1 MEATVPSGSLTQ
13 DRAEVGSLTR
23 VSWPAVVGALV
34 LVILLIPI
42 KRYALPGGA
51 AFDLEPY
58 RLAIALVLL
67 AWLAALL
74 VDPAVRLRLSGFEAS
89 LGLLVAAALGSE
101 LANPARV
108 DELGTPVTK
117 SLSILLSY
125 LLVFVFVVSVIRTRR
140 QIDAVI
146 KTLVAGGAVVAFCGL
161 VESRTNYNVF
171 DHLEGII
178 PMVSFDPSGALS
190 SGDIARGGRLR
201 IYASAQHPIAL
212 AAMLVMLLPLGL
224 YLARTSSRSWWM
236 PVAVTALAVFAT
248 QSRTGIVM
256 TLVVGV
262 TFMILRPRAVLARW
276 PIVLGAIVA
285 AQVALPGTVGNL
297 REAFFPSGGLVAQ
310 QSNVVNNN
318 RLAADGRLAD
328 LGPSLDQLASHP
340 LLGLGY
346 GTRITVGP
354 GANAAI
360 LDNAWLGTLLE
371 LGIVGSLALAWL
383 FVGAIWRLGSISRRD
398 RSDLGRLC
406 TALAASIAAF
416 AVGMFTYDAFSFIQ
430 VTIVLFLLLALAA
443 AAVRSD
449 TTQP

>member
-1 MEATVPSGSLTQ
+1 MEATVPSGRLAQ
-13 DRAEVGSLTR
+13 DRVRSGGLSR
-23 VSWPAVVGALV
+23 VSWPAVVGTIV

-42 KRYALPGGA
+42 KRYSLPGGA

-74 VDPAVRLRLSGFEAS
+74 VDPAVRLRPSGFEAP
-89 LGLLVAAALGSE
+89 LGLLVAAVLGSE

-108 DELGTPVTK
+108 DALGTPVTK
-117 SLSILLSY
+117 TLSILLSY
-125 LLVFVFVVSVIRTRR
+125 LFVLFFVVSVIRTRR
-140 QIDAVI
+140 QIDAVV
-146 KTLVAGGAVVAFCGL
+146 KTLVLGGAVVAFFGL

-171 DHLEGII
+171 DHLEGIV
-178 PMVSFDPSGALS
+178 PMVSFDAAGALS
-190 SGDIARGGRLR
+190 SEDIARGGRLR
-201 IYASAQHPIAL
+201 IYGSAQHPIAL
-212 AAMLVMLLPLGL
+212 AALLVLLLPLGL
-224 YLARTSSRSWWM
+224 YLARTASRGWWL
-236 PVAVTALAVFAT
+236 PVGVTALALFAT

-256 TLVVGV
+256 ALVVGV
-262 TFMILRPRAVLARW
+262 VFLILRPRAVLARW
-276 PIVLGAIVA
+276 PVVLVAIVA
-285 AQVALPGTVGNL
+285 AQVALPGTIGNL
-297 REAFFPSGGLVAQ
+297 REAFFPTGGLVAQ
-310 QSNVVNNN
+310 QSNVVANN

-328 LGPSLDQLASHP
+328 LGPSLDQLAAHP

-371 LGIVGSLALAWL
+371 VGILGSLALAWL
-383 FVGAIWRLGSISRRD
+383 FVSAIWRLGATARRD
-398 RSDLGRLC
+398 RGDLGRLC

-443 AAVRSD
+443 CALRGGEPA
-449 TTQP
+449 